1 HLAADG
7 VAVRALTHSGADD
20 FPAEVEVIAG
30 DLNDPSTIDFDG
42 VDALFLLAVV
52 PGFAPAFVTAAAT
65 AGVRRIVFQSTSAID
80 DDADVQ
86 PNDVPAF
93 HHDIEKIIIGSG
105 LEYVFLRLDV
115 ASSDPLQWAFDVQQ
129 QLALG
134 DVVRGPYAEA
144 ATSPIHPADFAAVA
158 VAALTTGA
166 YVGQAL
172 HVTGPVSLTHAEQ
185 IALIGAAHG
194 RHLRYE
200 EFSEGEARSAISP
213 YAPADL
219 LFDMWCTHRTG
230 PAPVTDVIQRVTGR
244 AARTPQEWAASYPI
258 A

>member
-1 HLAADG
+1 
-7 VAVRALTHSGADD
+7 
-20 FPAEVEVIAG
+20 VISTR
-30 DLNDPSTIDFDG
+30 STIDFDG

-52 PGFAPAFVTAAAT
+52 SGFAAAFVAAVAT

-80 DDADVQ
+80 DDVDMQ
-86 PNDVPAF
+86 PNDIAAL
-93 HHDIEKIIIGSG
+93 HHDIEQIIIGSG

-115 ASSDPLQWAFDVQQ
+115 ASSDPLQWAFDVPR
-129 QLALG
+129 QLAQG
-134 DVVRGPYAEA
+134 DVVRGPYADA

-194 RHLRYE
+194 RTCATR
-200 EFSEGEARSAISP
+200 SSARTKRARRSA
-213 YAPADL
+213 
-219 LFDMWCTHRTG
+219 RTRRPICSSTCG
-230 PAPVTDVIQRVTGR
+230 TRT
-244 AARTPQEWAASYPI
+244 AANPRR
-258 A
+258 